1 MYFSVNLSVEV
12 CFERWESFLGGHGF
26 MTSVT
31 CGNKELAKWSDHF
44 QYLADEVV
52 RVLWPFTNSKF
63 IFLSLLVNKCE
74 SRSVMSNSATPWT
87 VACQTPL
94 SMWFSRQ
101 ENWSGLPFLLERIFP
116 SQGSNPGLLHC
127 RQILY
132 RLRYQGS
139 PIYSTDIFILLNMNI
154 LLLRIVSNAKVQ

>member
-74 SRSVMSNSATPWT
+74 SRSVMSNSLQPYGLQPVRFLYPWN
-87 VACQTPL
+87 
-94 SMWFSRQ
+94 S
-101 ENWSGLPFLLERIFP
+101 SGKNTGVRSHSLLQGIFP
-116 SQGSNPGLLHC
+116 TQGLNQVFCIADRFLTIWAIREAQTWTRC
-127 RQILY
+127 NLY
-132 RLRYQGS
+132 CKL
-139 PIYSTDIFILLNMNI
+139 
-154 LLLRIVSNAKVQ
+154 